1 MPLRGN
7 VMFSYRGGPTLS
19 TNVAPSPMKAS
30 GLLSELTVP
39 ILMISKWQ
47 EALNKLLEPL
57 LS

>member
-1 MPLRGN
+1 
-7 VMFSYRGGPTLS
+7 MFSYRGGPTLS